1 MGAIL
6 ITNYQVQA
14 HVLCLRIVM
23 LSINHHHHLSRI
35 RLSRPPKHFSSSPL
49 YSNSFHNFK
58 LNGSSAGGRRLRHK
72 IVQVR
77 AFDEDLSGVSSPL
90 DDWANNDGA
99 AGYVLL
105 SSDGEDSDG
114 EYIINPVTDMELP
127 TAKVSTNDALTLTAH
142 RLAMIGRAPRKRR
155 QVFCIV
161 TQNETLMV
169 YMDFRDCAKMGLR
182 SLLCLKC
189 LVVAGFIV
197 LGPLILFDVFFTVPY
212 LGIKTQ
218 NKLGTLINLCLLAFL
233 TVLLLFVDWCAWK
246 IVRLPLEP
254 FYLCRPFFISA
265 VLVSFLG
272 YLCVPLLGEL
282 RIHQNIWKEGPLRR
296 SKKRASPTM
305 GGLFFVPIG
314 VGVAKFVAG
323 FSSVEVSGTAVATLA
338 FATIGLLDDIV
349 TVIKNQNSG
358 LSLWVKIFLEVAV
371 GTCFSFW
378 LHTTSISSPY
388 SMKML
393 VALPAPLGL
402 ICLGKYYSLFTS
414 FCFVSMGNGINLT
427 DGLDGLA
434 AGTAALAFVGMSI
447 AVLPICP
454 EVKTGKGN
462 LLSNGNYKHYACSGI
477 QFLPFLLLF
486 LLYASAFD
494 FAFPVQ
500 EFLIFVVGETR
511 FMAILY
517 VEESVR
523 LLMRDEFMELA
534 VFGASMAGACFGFLL
549 HNRYKASV
557 FMGDTGS
564 LALGGALAAMAA
576 CSGMFLPLFISS
588 GIFFLDA
595 SSVIIQVL
603 FFKTTKRMRG
613 DGRRLFRMAPIHH
626 HLELCGLKEP
636 VIVAGAYVI
645 SGLLALFAGYVGLIS
660 A

>member
-1 MGAIL
+1 
-6 ITNYQVQA
+6 
-14 HVLCLRIVM
+14 M

-49 YSNSFHNFK
+49 SSNSFHNFK

-77 AFDEDLSGVSSPL
+77 AFDEDLSGVPSPL

-99 AGYVLL
+99 AGYMLL

-155 QVFCIV
+155 
-161 TQNETLMV
+161 
-169 YMDFRDCAKMGLR
+169 
-182 SLLCLKC
+182 
-189 LVVAGFIV
+189 
-197 LGPLILFDVFFTVPY
+197 
-212 LGIKTQ
+212 

-349 TVIKNQNSG
+349 TVIKNRNSG

-378 LHTTSISSPY
+378 LHTTSLSSPY

-454 EVKTGKGN
+454 E
-462 LLSNGNYKHYACSGI
+462 
-477 QFLPFLLLF
+477 
-486 LLYASAFD
+486 
-494 FAFPVQ
+494 
-500 EFLIFVVGETR
+500 
-511 FMAILY
+511 
-517 VEESVR
+517 
-523 LLMRDEFMELA
+523 LA

-549 HNRYKASV
+549 HNRYRASV

-564 LALGGALAAMAA
+564 LSLGGALAAMAA

-595 SSVIIQVL
+595 SSVIMQVL
-603 FFKTTKRMRG
+603 YFKTTKRMRG
-613 DGRRLFRMAPIHH
+613 DGHRLFRMAPVHH

-645 SGLLALFAGYVGLIS
+645 SGVLALFAGYVGLIS